1 MSSFFH
7 SCAGLLCLLVLV
19 GCGGSPSDQP
29 DVYEVQG
36 TVTQGGTPVAGAR
49 VEFIPQ
55 TGRPSQATTNEA
67 GEFVL
72 TYLDGVEGAVAGT
85 HTVRINPNPID
96 MNTAGG
102 GEEVAVAVPPEP
114 ILFNNPNPVEVTVD
128 GENTF
133 AFDISEWPKQR
144 G

>member
-1 MSSFFH
+1 MSKFVYSLT
-7 SCAGLLCLLVLV
+7 SLLCIVTLV

-29 DVYEVQG
+29 EVYEVQG
-36 TVTQGGTPVAGAR
+36 TVTQGGTPVVGAR

-55 TGRPSQATTNEA
+55 AGRPSQATTNDA
-67 GEFVL
+67 GEFTL
-72 TYLDGVEGAVAGT
+72 QYLDGVEGAVAGA
-85 HTVRINPNPID
+85 HTVRVNPNPID
-96 MNTAGG
+96 SSNAGG
-102 GEEVAVAVPPEP
+102 GEEVAVAAPPEP
-114 ILFNNPNPVEVTVD
+114 VLFNNPNPVEVTVD